1 MVIVWQTIYSTIND
15 RRLQLFLKILGASG
29 NLEDELH
36 MERETERHAISLYG
50 REIINSFCTS
60 KAKKILRKAL
70 HVTADKL

>member
-36 MERETERHAISLYG
+36 MERETERHAISFYG
-50 REIINSFCTS
+50 RETINSFCTS
-60 KAKKILRKAL
+60 KARKILRKAPR
-70 HVTADKL
+70 VTADKL